1 MSTTDTTVW
10 AIRTEALR
18 RTFRDKSQVKKK
30 KGAKNGDGANGAN
43 AGNGAAEKAKPQDFV
58 ALDGV
63 SLEVGE
69 GELFGLLGPNGAGKT
84 TLIKILATLMYPT
97 SGRAWVCGYDVQER
111 PGQVKKL
118 INMVSGGEHSGYG
131 SLTVRETLWM
141 FSQFYG
147 LDSREA
153 LRRIDELM
161 EIIGF
166 KDQANTKISKLST
179 GMRQKMNFI
188 RGFVSDPRVLFLDE
202 PTLGLDVGVSR
213 TIRAFVRDWVKA
225 RPDRTVL
232 LTTHYMAEA
241 DEMCD
246 RVAIIDSGRVL
257 ACDSPANLKRSLGRD
272 SAIELELAGG
282 QVSEGGLTAIRGVR
296 RASVTTE
303 PASGKSEATLI
314 IEEDGAVQP
323 LLGYVA
329 DCGAQVLAFRKKEV
343 TLEDVFLS
351 IVGRK
356 LDENGN
362 ANGNH

>member
-1 MSTTDTTVW
+1 MTKTTAEQW
-10 AIRTEALR
+10 AIRTADLR
-18 RTFRDKSQVKKK
+18 RTFRANRRR
-30 KGAKNGDGANGAN
+30 KGPEA
-43 AGNGAAEKAKPQDFV
+43 QDFV

-63 SLEVGE
+63 NLRVAE

-97 SGRAWVCGYDVQER
+97 SGRAWVCGYDVQAD
-111 PGQVKKL
+111 PGPVKKL

-131 SLTVRETLWM
+131 ALTVRETLWM

-147 LDSREA
+147 LDSGRA

-161 EIIGF
+161 EVIGF

-188 RGFVSDPRVLFLDE
+188 RGFISDPRVLFLDE
-202 PTLGLDVGVSR
+202 PTLGLDVSVSR
-213 TIRAFVRDWVKA
+213 TIRQFVKDWVKA

-246 RVAIIDSGRVL
+246 RVAIIDHGRVL
-257 ACDSPANLKRSLGRD
+257 ACDSPDNLKRSLGRD
-272 SAIELELAGG
+272 SAVELELAGG
-282 QVSEGGLTAIRGVR
+282 RGISEGSLAAVPGVR
-296 RASVTTE
+296 RAAV
-303 PASGKSEATLI
+303 ANGDAADRFRITLI
-314 IEEDGAVQP
+314 IERDEVVQP

-329 DCGAQVLAFRKKEV
+329 DCGARVLSFRKKEV

-351 IVGRK
+351 VVGRK
-356 LDENGN
+356 LDDNGER
-362 ANGNH
+362 

>member
-1 MSTTDTTVW
+1 MTATTTTW
-10 AIRTEALR
+10 AIRTEDLR
-18 RTFRDKSQVKKK
+18 RTFRDKSQAKK
-30 KGAKNGDGANGAN
+30 KGANSAS
-43 AGNGAAEKAKPQDFV
+43 GAAGAEGDKRAKPQDFV
-58 ALDGV
+58 ALDGIN
-63 SLEVGE
+63 LEVRE

-97 SGRAWVCGYDVQER
+97 TGRAWVCGYDVKEK

-131 SLTVRETLWM
+131 ALTVRETLWM

-161 EIIGF
+161 EVIGF

-188 RGFVSDPRVLFLDE
+188 RGFISDPRVLFLDE
-202 PTLGLDVGVSR
+202 PTLGLDVSVSK
-213 TIRAFVRDWVKA
+213 TIRQFVKDWVKA

-257 ACDSPANLKRSLGRD
+257 ACDSPDSLKRSLGRD
-272 SAIELELAGG
+272 SAVELELANG
-282 QVSEGGLTAIRGVR
+282 EGVTESGLTAIPGVR
-296 RASVTTE
+296 RAALQTE
-303 PASGKSEATLI
+303 AAAGKAEATLI

-329 DCGAQVLAFRKKEV
+329 DCGAKVLAFRKKEV

-362 ANGNH
+362 H